1 MWIVSYAGDGSNV
14 ASAHESNNEESGGP
28 SAIDN
33 TSLLQSE
40 LDCNLVPSEV
50 WLSQP
55 GAPTG
60 CVLSC
65 WLSFEGLSFSL
76 GPIDRN
82 RLLQRHARRC
92 AC

>member
-1 MWIVSYAGDGSNV
+1 MWVVPYAGDGSNV

-55 GAPTG
+55 GAPTDVFCLAG
-60 CVLSC
+60 
-65 WLSFEGLSFSL
+65 SFESLSISL
-76 GPIDRN
+76 GSTDRN
-82 RLLQRHARRC
+82 WLLQQHARRC